1 MDKLLR
7 RSGLFLKK
15 HSPTILT
22 CVGAVGAVA
31 TAVVAVRATPKALSL
46 LEDAKEEKGEELT
59 KLETVRIAGPAYIP
73 ATLIGVTT
81 IACIFGANVLN
92 KKQQASI
99 LSAYTLLDQSYKNY
113 KEKIKELYGEE
124 AEEKVED
131 SIAQDYYE
139 GRYIQPEGD
148 KKLFFDSFSMRYF
161 ESTIEDVQRAEYK
174 LNRDF
179 EMKDAVSINEFYE
192 LLGIE
197 PVENGDRY
205 GWSTDSCFEMYGNAW
220 IDFDHRLTTLDDGL
234 ECYILSMPFEPV
246 YNFDNYYC

>member
-1 MDKLLR
+1 MNKLLR
-7 RSGLFLKK
+7 SSGLFLKK

-22 CVGAVGAVA
+22 CIGAVGTVA

-46 LEDAKEEKGEELT
+46 LENAKEEKGEELT

-81 IACIFGANVLN
+81 VACIFGANVLN

-113 KEKIKELYGEE
+113 KAKIKELYGDE
-124 AEEKVED
+124 AEEKVNEA
-131 SIAQDYYE
+131 IAQDYYE
-139 GRYIQPEGD
+139 GRYIQPEGE
-148 KKLFFDSFSMRYF
+148 KKLFFDKFSMRYF

-192 LLGIE
+192 YIGVE

-220 IDFDHRLTTLDDGL
+220 IDFDHHLTTLDDGL
-234 ECYILSMPFEPV
+234 ECYILSFPFEPV

>member
-46 LEDAKEEKGEELT
+46 LENAKEEKGEDLT
-59 KLETVRIAGPAYIP
+59 KLETVRIAGPAYVP
-73 ATLIGVTT
+73 AVLIGATT
-81 IACIFGANVLN
+81 VACIFGANVLN

-99 LSAYTLLDQSYKNY
+99 LSAYAFLDQSYKEY
-113 KEKIKELYGEE
+113 KSKIKDLYGEE
-124 AEEKVED
+124 ADEKVNAA
-131 SIAQDYYE
+131 IAQDYYE
-139 GRYIQPEGD
+139 GRYIQPEGE
-148 KKLFFDSFSMRYF
+148 KKLFFDTFSMRYF

-174 LNRDF
+174 INRDF
-179 EMKDAVSINEFYE
+179 EMKDACSVNEFYE
-192 LLGIE
+192 LLGLE
-197 PVENGDRY
+197 PVVNGDRY
-205 GWSTDSCFEMYGNAW
+205 GWSTDACFEMYGNSW
-220 IDFDHRLTTLDDGL
+220 IDFDHKLVTLDDGL